1 MKTNQITTKI
11 NNIKIPQ
18 SRRIFYSFLIAFIF
32 WFFIKSEDN
41 YLVTQKIPLVAR
53 NLQEQKTYKEEVP
66 GYIIVTMRGSGRSF
80 IWLTLFES
88 FYDDYKAIIDLSNIA
103 DEYNFDLNNYYREN
117 PTKIV
122 LPTSLDLEFIEVVSP
137 RNIIINLDQYL
148 VKKVPIKSQLVV
160 STEPGYV
167 QVGAPLFSPDSISIG
182 GPQEIVDSI
191 EFVKTEENTFLNLNV
206 SIEEDLLI
214 INPNK
219 LVDFDPKRVGGY
231 INIQPISETI
241 ITSIPVNLI
250 NKPNDVEVFVNPSTV
265 SLTVIGGLNQVANT
279 LPQDILVTI
288 DFRDWSPNKQFYSPK
303 ISIPNSLF
311 KWENLSPNN
320 LEILVVDRE
329 EPIKDN

>member
-1 MKTNQITTKI
+1 MKTNITSKI

-18 SRRIFYSFLIAFIF
+18 SRRIFYSFLIAFVF
-32 WFFIKSEDN
+32 WFFIKSEDS

-66 GYIIVTMRGSGRSF
+66 DYIVVTMKGSGRSF
-80 IWLTLFES
+80 IWLTLFDS
-88 FYDDYKAIIDLSNIA
+88 FYDDYKAILDLSSIA
-103 DEYNFDLNNYYREN
+103 DEYNFDLNTYYREN

-122 LPTSLDLEFIEVVSP
+122 LPASLELEFIEVVSP
-137 RNIIINLDQYL
+137 RNIIINLDKYL
-148 VKKVPIKSQLVV
+148 VKKVPIKSQLLV

-167 QVGAPLFSPDSISIG
+167 QVGNPLFSPDSISIG
-182 GPQEIVDSI
+182 GPQEVVNDIK
-191 EFVKTEENTFLNLNV
+191 FVKTTKDTFLKLNA
-206 SIEEDLLI
+206 SIENELSI

-219 LVDFDPKRVGGY
+219 LVDFDPKRVQGY

-265 SLTVIGGLNQVANT
+265 SLTIIGGLNQVANT
-279 LPQDILVTI
+279 LPEDILVTI
-288 DFRDWSPNKQFYSPK
+288 DFKDWRPDKQFYSPK
-303 ISIPNSLF
+303 IEIPNSLF

-329 EPIKDN
+329 EPIKEN